1 MFELNNFDSIRVG
14 IASPEMIRS
23 WSRGE
28 VTKPE
33 TINYRTQKPEKDG
46 LFCERIFGPK
56 KDWEC
61 HCGKYKRVRY
71 KGVVCD
77 KCGVEVTRSKV
88 RRERMGHIEL
98 ACPVSHI
105 WFFKG
110 VPSRIGIALDMSPKL
125 LDEVLYYVS
134 YVVLDPK
141 NTEFAYKQ
149 VIRDREYREAIE
161 KYGPNGFRAGM
172 GAEAIKE
179 LLNDIDLEKERE
191 ELTDLMHNSKGQKK
205 LKATKKL
212 EVIEA
217 FIKSGNKPSW
227 MILDVVPVIPPDI
240 RPLVQ
245 IDGGKFAASDLN
257 DLYRRVINRNNRLK
271 KLMELGA
278 PEIIV
283 RNEKR
288 MLQESVDAL
297 FDNGKRG
304 RAVQGSRQR
313 DLKSLTASLKGKHG
327 RFRQNLLGKRVDY
340 SGRSVIVVGPEL
352 KIYQCGLPKMMA
364 LELFRPF
371 IIKRLLEI
379 NATNNLKK
387 ATRMIDQERP
397 IVYDVLQDV
406 VQGHPVLLNRAPT
419 LHKLS
424 VQAFEPILV
433 EGKAIRLPPLAC
445 GGFNADFDGDQMS
458 MHVPLSVEARTEAR
472 MLLLASNNVLK
483 PSDGAPNMV
492 PSQDMILGNYY
503 LTVTRDGAKG
513 EGMIFGDEEEAH
525 LAHEN
530 GMLSLQAKISVRRTV
545 EFEGQTLTGRT
556 ETTLGRIIFNSIIPQ
571 DLGFIDRTKKEN
583 IFTYE
588 INEVVKKGLYKKLIE
603 TCYRKHGTNT
613 TVTMIDD
620 IKNMGY
626 KYSTLSS
633 VSFSIFDLTEAK
645 EREQIIEETDKIV
658 KQNDALYMQGL
669 IGYED
674 KRSKNMSLWGKTA
687 DDLVKVTSSQMDDFN
702 PLKIILVSGARGS
715 EAQLKQLSGM
725 LGNMDAASGGVSD
738 VPVKS
743 NYGRGLSPLEYYS
756 AARGSRK
763 QLMDTALKTADS
775 GYLTRR
781 LVDIAQ
787 DTTISEH
794 DCFGELGEG
803 VKGVEVTAIEQN
815 GTVIETL
822 ENRIVGRFTS
832 APVVHPK
839 TKKVIVAEDEFVDEA
854 LAKEIVN
861 AGVTKV
867 QIRSLLT
874 CKAKTGVCAKCYG
887 RDMSTNDIVHIGE
900 AVGVIAAQSI
910 GEPGTQL
917 VLRTFHSG
925 GSASADITT
934 GLPRVEEIFEARNP
948 KGAAVMSEI
957 GGKISITQIDK
968 RFEVTV
974 KGTTEESYI
983 LPYGSTILVKQGD
996 VVTPG
1001 TPLTAGP
1008 LNPRDVLR
1016 TCGVKAVQEYLLNE
1030 VLQVYKSQSVSIN
1043 AKHLEIIIKQMLRK
1057 VKIENAGDTDLLP
1070 GDTVDIRVYEEAN
1083 LKALQEGGVPA
1094 TAKRE
1099 LQGITKASLTT
1110 ESFLSAASFQ
1120 ESSNV
1125 LTEAALKG
1133 KVDRLQGLK
1142 ENIIIGKMIPAGTG
1156 APQYRN
1162 ILPKQVKD
1170 DENLLSSENVDIK
1183 FDDIDEDE
1191 E

>member
-1 MFELNNFDSIRVG
+1 M
-14 IASPEMIRS
+14 
-23 WSRGE
+23 
-28 VTKPE
+28 
-33 TINYRTQKPEKDG
+33 
-46 LFCERIFGPK
+46 
-56 KDWEC
+56 
-61 HCGKYKRVRY
+61 
-71 KGVVCD
+71 
-77 KCGVEVTRSKV
+77 
-88 RRERMGHIEL
+88 
-98 ACPVSHI
+98 
-105 WFFKG
+105 
-110 VPSRIGIALDMSPKL
+110 
-125 LDEVLYYVS
+125 
-134 YVVLDPK
+134 
-141 NTEFAYKQ
+141 
-149 VIRDREYREAIE
+149 
-161 KYGPNGFRAGM
+161 
-172 GAEAIKE
+172 
-179 LLNDIDLEKERE
+179 
-191 ELTDLMHNSKGQKK
+191 
-205 LKATKKL
+205 

-217 FIKSGNKPSW
+217 FIKSGNKPDW
-227 MILDVVPVIPPDI
+227 MILDAVPVIPPDL

-288 MLQESVDAL
+288 MLQEAVDAL

-371 IIKRLLEI
+371 IIKRLLEL

-397 IVYDVLQDV
+397 IVYEILQEV

-503 LTVTRDGAKG
+503 ITAVREGAKG
-513 EGMIFGDEEEAH
+513 EGMTFASADEAQ
-525 LAHEN
+525 LAYEN
-530 GMLSLQAKISVRRTV
+530 GMLSLQAKIKLRRTV
-545 EFEGQTLTGRT
+545 EFNGEMITGRT

-571 DLGFIDRTKKEN
+571 DLGLVDRTKKEN
-583 IFTYE
+583 AFEFE
-588 INEVVKKGLYKKLIE
+588 INEEVKKGLYKNLIE

-626 KYSTLSS
+626 KYSTLAS

-645 EREQIIEETDKIV
+645 ERADIIEETDKVV
-658 KQNDALYMQGL
+658 KQNDELYMQGFVN
-669 IGYED
+669 YED
-674 KRSKNMSLWGKTA
+674 KKSKNMSLWEKTSENII
-687 DDLVKVTSSQMDDFN
+687 KVTSAQMDKFN
-702 PLKIILVSGARGS
+702 PLKVILVSGARGS
-715 EAQLKQLSGM
+715 EGQLKQLSGM

-743 NYGRGLSPLEYYS
+743 NFRRGLTPLEYYS

-787 DTTISEH
+787 DTTITEH
-794 DCFGELGEG
+794 DCFAELGEG
-803 VKGVEVTAIEQN
+803 VKGIEVTAIVQN
-815 GTVIETL
+815 GSVIESL

-839 TKKVIVAEDEFVDEA
+839 TKEVILAEDEFISNK

-861 AGVTKV
+861 AGVEKV

-887 RDMSTNDIVHIGE
+887 RDMSTNDIVHLGE

-948 KGAAVMSEI
+948 KGAAVICEI
-957 GGKISITQIDK
+957 GGKVSINQIDK
-968 RFEVTV
+968 RFEVV
-974 KGTTEESYI
+974 IKGTT
-983 LPYGSTILVKQGD
+983 
-996 VVTPG
+996 
-1001 TPLTAGP
+1001 
-1008 LNPRDVLR
+1008 
-1016 TCGVKAVQEYLLNE
+1016 
-1030 VLQVYKSQSVSIN
+1030 
-1043 AKHLEIIIKQMLRK
+1043 
-1057 VKIENAGDTDLLP
+1057 
-1070 GDTVDIRVYEEAN
+1070 
-1083 LKALQEGGVPA
+1083 
-1094 TAKRE
+1094 
-1099 LQGITKASLTT
+1099 
-1110 ESFLSAASFQ
+1110 
-1120 ESSNV
+1120 
-1125 LTEAALKG
+1125 
-1133 KVDRLQGLK
+1133 
-1142 ENIIIGKMIPAGTG
+1142 
-1156 APQYRN
+1156 
-1162 ILPKQVKD
+1162 
-1170 DENLLSSENVDIK
+1170 
-1183 FDDIDEDE
+1183 
-1191 E
+1191 

>member
-1 MFELNNFDSIRVG
+1 MFELNNFDSIRIS
-14 IASPEMIRS
+14 IASPEKIRE

-71 KGVVCD
+71 KGVICD

-110 VPSRIGIALDMSPKL
+110 VPSRIGITLDMSPKL

-141 NTEFAYKQ
+141 QSDFTYKQ
-149 VIRDREYREAIE
+149 VIRDREYREALE
-161 KYGPNGFRAGM
+161 KFGPNGFRVGM
-172 GAEAIKE
+172 GAEAVKE
-179 LLNDIDLEKERE
+179 LLQNIDLEKERD
-191 ELTDLMHNSKGQKK
+191 ELTEIMHKSKGQKK

-217 FIKSGNKPSW
+217 FIKSGNKPEW
-227 MILDVVPVIPPDI
+227 MIMDVIPVIPPDI

-288 MLQESVDAL
+288 MLQEAVDAL

-313 DLKSLTASLKGKHG
+313 DLKSLTQSLKGKHG

-352 KIYQCGLPKMMA
+352 KIYQMGLPKMMA

-397 IVYDVLQDV
+397 VVWDILSEV

-424 VQAFEPILV
+424 VQAFEALLI

-458 MHVPLSVEARTEAR
+458 IHIPLSVEARTEAR
-472 MLLLASNNVLK
+472 NLLLASNNVLK
-483 PSDGAPNMV
+483 PSDGSPSMV

-503 LTVTRDGAKG
+503 ITMLKDGADG
-513 EGMIFGDEEEAH
+513 EGMVFDNEEEAEM
-525 LAHEN
+525 AYAN
-530 GMLSLQAKISVRRTV
+530 GMLSLQAKIEVRRTV
-545 EFEGQTLTGRT
+545 EFEGKEYTGRT
-556 ETTLGRIIFNSIIPQ
+556 TTSLGRIFFNRCVPQ
-571 DLGFIDRTKKEN
+571 DLGYVDRTKKEN
-583 IFTYE
+583 IFKYE
-588 INEVVKKGLYKKLIE
+588 IDKEIIKKDYGKLIDVAF
-603 TCYRKHGTNT
+603 RKHGT
-613 TVTMIDD
+613 TVTVQMIDD
-620 IKNMGY
+620 IKNLGF
-626 KYSTLSS
+626 KFSTLASLS
-633 VSFSIFDLTEAK
+633 LSIFDMTESPEKAK
-645 EREQIIEETDKIV
+645 FIKEAEEKV
-658 KQNDALYMQGL
+658 AENNDLYMQGFMS
-669 IGYED
+669 END
-674 KRSKNMSLWGKTA
+674 KRDKNIQIWTETTDRVMKAVVGG
-687 DDLVKVTSSQMDDFN
+687 MDKFN
-702 PLKIILVSGARGS
+702 PLKMMADSKARGS
-715 EAQLKQLSGM
+715 NDQLKQLSGM
-725 LGNMDAASGGVSD
+725 QGITAVASGKRSD
-738 VPVKS
+738 IPVKS
-743 NYGRGLSPLEYYS
+743 SFRRGLSPFEYFS

-763 QLMDTALKTADS
+763 QLMDTAMKTADS

-781 LVDIAQ
+781 LVDISQ
-787 DTTISEH
+787 DTVVVED
-794 DCFGELGEG
+794 DCFAALGES
-803 VKGVEVTAIEQN
+803 VKGIEVQEIVKDATL
-815 GTVIETL
+815 VETL
-822 ENRIVGRFTS
+822 ANRIIGRYS
-832 APVVHPK
+832 VDKIVDPK
-839 TKKVIVAEDEFVDEA
+839 TKEIICPANEYITTEMAAKIDEA
-854 LAKEIVN
+854 GIK
-861 AGVTKV
+861 KV
-867 QIRSLLT
+867 AIRSLLT
-874 CKAKTGVCAKCYG
+874 CKSRNGVCAKCYG
-887 RDMSTNDIVHIGE
+887 RNMSKNEIVTVGE
-900 AVGVIAAQSI
+900 PVGVIAAQSI

-917 VLRTFHSG
+917 TMRTFHTG
-925 GSASADITT
+925 GAAGADITQ

-948 KGAAVMSEI
+948 KGAAVLSEI
-957 GGKISITQIDK
+957 AGKVTVTPVDK
-968 RFEVTV
+968 RFEITI
-974 KGTTEESYI
+974 KGETEESYMI
-983 LPYGSTILVKQGD
+983 PYGVTLKVKTGD
-996 VVTPG
+996 VVQPG
-1001 TPLTAGP
+1001 TALTEGP
-1008 LNPRDVLR
+1008 CNPKDVLR
-1016 TCGVKAVQEYLLNE
+1016 TRGVKAVQEYLLNE
-1030 VLQVYKSQSVSIN
+1030 VLQVYKSQSVDIN
-1043 AKHLEIIIKQMLRK
+1043 AKHLEVIIRQMLRK
-1057 VKIENAGDTDLLP
+1057 VKIENAGDTNLLP
-1070 GDTVDIRVYEEAN
+1070 GDVVDINKYEDENNRV
-1083 LKALQEGGVPA
+1083 LSEGGMPA

-1120 ESSNV
+1120 ETSSV

-1133 KVDRLQGLK
+1133 KVDHLRGLK
-1142 ENIIIGKMIPAGTG
+1142 ENIIIGKLIPAGTG
-1156 APQYRN
+1156 CTEYRTMM
-1162 ILPKQVKD
+1162 PEQVMD
-1170 DENLLSSENVDIK
+1170 DNNVNNNEMEIK
-1183 FDDIDEDE
+1183 FADIDED
-1191 E
+1191 

>member
-1 MFELNNFDSIRVG
+1 M
-14 IASPEMIRS
+14 
-23 WSRGE
+23 
-28 VTKPE
+28 
-33 TINYRTQKPEKDG
+33 
-46 LFCERIFGPK
+46 
-56 KDWEC
+56 
-61 HCGKYKRVRY
+61 
-71 KGVVCD
+71 
-77 KCGVEVTRSKV
+77 
-88 RRERMGHIEL
+88 
-98 ACPVSHI
+98 
-105 WFFKG
+105 
-110 VPSRIGIALDMSPKL
+110 PSRIGIVLDMSPKL

-141 NTEFAYKQ
+141 NTEFTYKQ

-161 KYGPNGFRAGM
+161 KYGPNGFRVGM
-172 GAEAIKE
+172 GAEAVKE
-179 LLNDIDLEKERE
+179 LLNDIDLEKERQ

-227 MILDVVPVIPPDI
+227 MIMDVVPVIPPDL

-371 IIKRLLEI
+371 IIKRLLEL

-397 IVYDVLQDV
+397 IVYDILQEV
-406 VQGHPVLLNRAPT
+406 VAGHPVLLNRAPT

-503 LTVTRDGAKG
+503 LTAERAGAKG
-513 EGMIFGDEEEAH
+513 EGMTFANAEEAQ
-525 LAHEN
+525 LAYEN
-530 GMLSLQAKISVRRTV
+530 GMLSLQAKINLRRTV
-545 EFEGQTLTGRT
+545 EFEGQMYTGRT
-556 ETTLGRIIFNSIIPQ
+556 ETTLGKIIFNGIIPQ

-583 IFTYE
+583 IFKFE
-588 INEVVKKGLYKKLIE
+588 VENEVKKGDYSKLIE

-626 KYSTLSS
+626 KYSTLAS

-645 EREQIIEETDKIV
+645 EREQIIADADV
-658 KQNDALYMQGL
+658 LVNQNDALYMQGFTS
-669 IGYED
+669 YED
-674 KRSKNMSLWGKTA
+674 KYNKNMTIWDKA
-687 DDLVKVTSSQMDDFN
+687 VNDIIKVTSAQMDKFN
-702 PLKIILVSGARGS
+702 PLKVIITSKARGGEDS
-715 EAQLKQLSGM
+715 LKQLSGM
-725 LGNMDAASGGVSD
+725 LGNMAAASGSVSD

-743 NYGRGLSPLEYYS
+743 NFRRGLSPLEYYS

-787 DTTISEH
+787 DTTITEH
-794 DCFGELGEG
+794 DCFGDLGEA
-803 VKGVEVTAIEQN
+803 VKGIEVTEIVQN
-815 GTVIETL
+815 GSVIESL
-822 ENRIVGRFTS
+822 YNRIVGRFTS
-832 APVVHPK
+832 APVTHPK
-839 TKKVIVAEDEFVDEA
+839 TKKVIVETDTFITEE
-854 LAKEIVN
+854 LAKEIVD
-861 AGVTKV
+861 AGVEKV

-874 CKAKTGVCAKCYG
+874 CKAKTGVCSKCYG
-887 RDMSTNDIVHIGE
+887 RDMSTNEIVHIGE

-948 KGAAVMSEI
+948 KGAAVISEI
-957 GGKISITQIDK
+957 GGKVSINQIDK
-968 RFEVTV
+968 RFEVVV

-983 LPYGSTILVKQGD
+983 LPYGSTIKVKNGD

-1001 TPLTAGP
+1001 TALTEGP

-1016 TCGVKAVQEYLLNE
+1016 TRGVKAVQEYLLNE
-1030 VLQVYKSQSVSIN
+1030 VLQVYKSQAVSIN

-1057 VKIENAGDTDLLP
+1057 VKIENSGDTDLLP

-1083 LKALQEGGVPA
+1083 MKALQEGGVPA

-1133 KVDRLQGLK
+1133 KVDKLQGLK

-1162 ILPKQVKD
+1162 LLPKQVKED
-1170 DENLLSSENVDIK
+1170 ANMMSAEDINIK
-1183 FDDIDEDE
+1183 FDDLDENDDE

>member
-1 MFELNNFDSIRVG
+1 MFELNNFDSIRVA

-110 VPSRIGIALDMSPKL
+110 VPSRIGITLDMSPKL

-149 VIRDREYREAIE
+149 VIRDKEYREAVE
-161 KYGPNGFRAGM
+161 KYGPDGFRAGM

-179 LLNDIDLEKERE
+179 LLNNIDLEKERE
-191 ELTDLMHNSKGQKK
+191 ELTEIMRTSKGQRK

-227 MILDVVPVIPPDI
+227 MILDVIPVIPPDL

-271 KLMELGA
+271 KLIELGA

-288 MLQESVDAL
+288 MLQEAVDAL

-371 IIKRLLEI
+371 IIKRLLEM

-397 IVYDVLQDV
+397 IVYDILQEV

-483 PSDGAPNMV
+483 PSDGSPNMV

-503 LTVTRDGAKG
+503 LTVVRDGALG
-513 EGMIFGDEEEAH
+513 EGMSFASADEAQ

-530 GMLSLQAKISVRRTV
+530 GKLSLQAKIKLRRTV
-545 EFEGQTLTGRT
+545 EFNGEMVTGRI
-556 ETTLGRIIFNSIIPQ
+556 ETTLGKIIFNSIIPQ
-571 DLGFIDRTKKEN
+571 DLGFVKRDTKEN
-583 IFTYE
+583 ALRFE
-588 INEVVKKGLYKKLIE
+588 IEDEVKKGTYGNLIE

-633 VSFSIFDLTEAK
+633 VSLSIFDLKEAD
-645 EREQIIEETDKIV
+645 ERQQIIDEAN
-658 KQNDALYMQGL
+658 KQVEANDDMYMQGL
-669 IGYED
+669 MSYAD
-674 KRSKNMSLWGKTA
+674 KYNKNMAIWDKVGNDVMKATSAELDKFNSIKVIITSKARGGEDSLKTLCGVMGNTA
-687 DDLVKVTSSQMDDFN
+687 VA
-702 PLKIILVSGARGS
+702 SGA
-715 EAQLKQLSGM
+715 
-725 LGNMDAASGGVSD
+725 VSD

-743 NYGRGLSPLEYYS
+743 NYRRGLNPLEYYM

-787 DTTISEH
+787 DTTITEE
-794 DCFGELGEG
+794 DCFANLGEA
-803 VKGVEVTAIEQN
+803 VKGIDVTEIKQN
-815 GTVIETL
+815 GTVVETL
-822 ENRIVGRFTS
+822 EARIVGRYT
-832 APVVHPK
+832 AQPVIDPK
-839 TKKVIVAEDEFVDEA
+839 TKKEICGADCYIGDD
-854 LAKEIVN
+854 LAKVIASSGVEKVN
-861 AGVTKV
+861 
-867 QIRSLLT
+867 IRSLLT
-874 CKAKTGVCAKCYG
+874 CKAKSGVCAKCYG
-887 RDMSTNDIVHIGE
+887 RDMSTNDLVHVGE

-925 GSASADITT
+925 GTASNDITS

-948 KGAAVMSEI
+948 KGAAVISDI
-957 GGKISITQIDK
+957 GGKVSINQIDK
-968 RFEVTV
+968 RFEVVV
-974 KGTTEESYI
+974 KGQTEESYI
-983 LPYGSTILVKQGD
+983 LPFGSTIKVKQGE
-996 VVTPG
+996 VITPG
-1001 TPLTAGP
+1001 TALTEGP
-1008 LNPRDVLR
+1008 LNPKDVLR
-1016 TCGVKAVQEYLLNE
+1016 TRGVKAVQEYLLNE
-1030 VLQVYKSQSVSIN
+1030 VLEVYKSQSVAIN
-1043 AKHLEIIIKQMLRK
+1043 AKHLEIIIRQMLRK

-1070 GDTVDIRVYEEAN
+1070 GDIVDIRIYEQAN
-1083 LKALQEGGVPA
+1083 QKALAEGGVPA

-1133 KVDRLQGLK
+1133 KVDHLQGLK

-1156 APQYRN
+1156 APAYRN
-1162 ILPKQVKD
+1162 VLPKQVKED
-1170 DENLLSSENVDIK
+1170 NLNFTNDNVDMK
-1183 FDDIDEDE
+1183 FDDIDDE